1 MLSYLSANK
10 VYRFFSVESTSN
22 HLHVS
27 CDPTEVLE
35 MFTFSKC
42 RFFFLNF
49 TSDRSSKS
57 CSFLYRIV
65 KIIIERYK
73 IEITTS
79 DTLNFIDAQ
88 ILNVKD

>member
-1 MLSYLSANK
+1 MY
-10 VYRFFSVESTSN
+10 
-22 HLHVS
+22 
-27 CDPTEVLE
+27 PTEVLE
-35 MFTFSKC
+35 MFTFSKT
-42 RFFFLNF
+42 RFFLNF

-88 ILNVKD
+88 ILNVKDWDRTVFECD